1 MSDEESGCHI
11 HPYDR
16 PRFIGEES
24 FSGGFPHLHCRTCQ
38 NVLLK
43 TIESLQAQLKRERA
57 LCDKL
62 IEATEK
68 DRCSHSIDPIYD
80 RNVRDAIAAIHSE
93 REKS

>member
-1 MSDEESGCHI
+1 MKVKRYELEVDFDDEFAELHEDEHGCWVDFTD
-11 HPYDR
+11 Y
-16 PRFIGEES
+16 
-24 FSGGFPHLHCRTCQ
+24 
-38 NVLLK
+38 
-43 TIESLQAQLKRERA
+43 ESLQAQLKRERA